1 MHSPEDLPIN
11 PRRGW
16 GERIDHVPLYGPWRS
31 ALVASV
37 DHPAVIG
44 RIVEE
49 SGFTPRYAFMI
60 TMSAGIAVLG
70 LLLSS
75 PAVVIGAMLIS
86 PLMAPIL
93 AFGFSLTLFDFTE
106 ARRSLSALVIGSL
119 IAILFA
125 ALIVLVSPL
134 KEATSEILARTRPNL
149 FDLLV
154 AMFAAL
160 AGTFAIIRGRGET
173 ITGVAIAT
181 ALMPPLCT
189 AGFGIAT
196 RNWRYFFGASYLF
209 TINCVFIAAA
219 AAIVISAFRLP
230 HKKFVESAV
239 ERRVK
244 RLLAAIVVV
253 TLLPSLYLAYRLV
266 GDEVFR
272 TRATRGLSD
281 RGSANRRR
289 DAEVE
294 LARGSLPGQPAHA
307 RGS

>member
-1 MHSPEDLPIN
+1 MSAPGDDRRSGLRRQLLAALRSRFSLRED
-11 PRRGW
+11 R
-16 GERIDHVPLYGPWRS
+16 EDAVRIDA
-31 ALVASV
+31 AL
-37 DHPAVIG
+37 
-44 RIVEE
+44 R
-49 SGFTPRYAFMI
+49 
-60 TMSAGIAVLG
+60 AGIVMRGTNLWVLIFAILIASIG
-70 LLLSS
+70 LNVNST
-75 PAVVIGAMLIS
+75 AVVIGAMLIS
-86 PLMAPIL
+86 PLLGPSLGVGYGIGIL
-93 AFGFSLTLFDFTE
+93 DL
-106 ARRSLSALVIGSL
+106 ALVRASVKNLAIASL
-119 IAILFA
+119 IALATSTAYF
-125 ALIVLVSPL
+125 LVSPL
-134 KEATSEILARTRPNL
+134 HGAQSELLARTAPSIWDVL
-149 FDLLV
+149 IAFSGG
-154 AMFAAL
+154 L
-160 AGTFAIIRGRGET
+160 AGIIGATRKEKST
-173 ITGVAIAT
+173 VIPGVAIAT